1 MLSIFRKKPL
11 LDEGTTEWLWES
23 YAWALRN
30 FDRDLFYSHTVLV
43 TPTKAH
49 FPDQADD
56 GQRLAQLILD
66 RVKGYMA
73 LQKWPTRLIPVT
85 EEMPALPS
93 PAITLNGPA
102 RGEQALVEID
112 KGAALP
118 VCYDP
123 ILLRQPDLLIAIM
136 AQTLASPLAQLC
148 PESPPGGDE
157 TRGHATDL
165 LAIFMGFGLFLT
177 NNAFN
182 YHVGGCGNT
191 SCKPKGVQL
200 LGELTEGQMAYALAL
215 FCALKEIPAGDVV
228 PQLKSTVRPFF
239 KLAVKEVKRK
249 KDELAALKSL

>member
-1 MLSIFRKKPL
+1 MFSLFRKKPL

-43 TPTKAH
+43 TPTKEH

-56 GQRLAQLILD
+56 GAALAQLILD
-66 RVKGYMA
+66 RIKGYMA
-73 LQKWPTRLIPVT
+73 MQRWPTQLIPVT
-85 EEMPALPS
+85 EEMPALPA
-93 PAITLNGPA
+93 PAIAITGPA
-102 RGEQALVEID
+102 RGEAALIKID
-112 KGAALP
+112 NSQALP
-118 VCYDP
+118 VHYDP

-136 AQTLASPLAQLC
+136 SQTLASPLAQLV

-215 FCALKEIPAGDVV
+215 FCVLKEIPNSVV
-228 PQLKSTVRPFF
+228 LPQLKSTVRPFF
-239 KLAVKEVKRK
+239 KLALKEVKRK
-249 KDELAALKSL
+249 KNELAQLRSL

>member
-1 MLSIFRKKPL
+1 MLSLFRKKPL

-30 FDRDLFYSHTVLV
+30 FDRDLFYSHTTLV
-43 TPTKAH
+43 TPSKEH

-56 GQRLAQLILD
+56 GATLAQLILD
-66 RVKGYMA
+66 RIKGYMA
-73 LQKWPTRLIPVT
+73 MQKWPTRLIPVS

-93 PAITLNGPA
+93 PAIAINGPA
-102 RGEQALVEID
+102 RGDQALIEID
-112 KGAALP
+112 HGQALP
-118 VCYDP
+118 VYYDP
-123 ILLRQPDLLIAIM
+123 ILLRQPDLLIAMM
-136 AQTLASPLAQLC
+136 AQTLASPLAQLA

-165 LAIFMGFGLFLT
+165 LAIFMGFGVFLT

-182 YHVGGCGNT
+182 YHVGGCGSC

-215 FCALKEIPAGDVV
+215 FCVLKEIPNSDVL
-228 PQLKSTVRPFF
+228 PHLKSTVRPFY
-239 KLAVKEVKRK
+239 KLAVKEVNRK
-249 KDELAALKSL
+249 KNELAQLRSL